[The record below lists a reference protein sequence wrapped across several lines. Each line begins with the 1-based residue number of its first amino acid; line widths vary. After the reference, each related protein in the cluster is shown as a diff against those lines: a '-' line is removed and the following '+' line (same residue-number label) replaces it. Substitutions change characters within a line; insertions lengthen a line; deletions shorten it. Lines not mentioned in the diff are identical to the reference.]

1 MSRRGPEPIGK
12 IVAELMSQKGFGR
25 VQSSAELEEAWREA
39 AGAAIAQF
47 TRVGTIRRGRLEVVV
62 ANSVLIQ
69 ELGFQKSAILEAL
82 KERLPDQP
90 ISDLRFKVGPV
101 ENF

>member
-1 MSRRGPEPIGK
+1 MSGPEPIGK

-39 AGAAIAQF
+39 AGPAIAQF
-47 TRVGTIRRGRLEVVV
+47 TRVGTVRRGKLEVIV

-69 ELGFQKSAILEAL
+69 ELGFQKATILEAL
-82 KERLPDQP
+82 QEKLPEKSIQ
-90 ISDLRFKVGPV
+90 DLRFKVGPV
-101 ENF
+101 ES

>member
-39 AGAAIAQF
+39 AGEAIAQF
-47 TRVGTIRRGRLEVVV
+47 TRVGALRRGRLEVVV
-62 ANSVLIQ
+62 ANSVLVQ
-69 ELGFQKSAILEAL
+69 ELGFQKDSILEAL
-82 KERLPDQP
+82 QEKLPDRP
-90 ISDLRFKVGPV
+90 ICDIRFKVGPV
-101 ENF
+101 TSD

>member
-1 MSRRGPEPIGK
+1 MSGPEPIGK

-39 AGAAIAQF
+39 AGPAIAQF
-47 TRVGTIRRGRLEVVV
+47 TRVGTLRRGKLEVIV

-69 ELGFQKSAILEAL
+69 ELGFQKTTILEAL
-82 KERLPDQP
+82 QEKLPEKSIQ
-90 ISDLRFKVGPV
+90 DLRFKVGPV
-101 ENF
+101 ES

>member
-1 MSRRGPEPIGK
+1 MAGPEPIGK

-25 VQSSAELEEAWREA
+25 VQGSAELEEAWREA

-47 TRVGTIRRGRLEVVV
+47 TRVGTLRRGRLEVIV

-69 ELGFQKSAILEAL
+69 ELGFQKPAILEAL
-82 KERLPDQP
+82 QGKLPERS
-90 ISDLRFKVGPV
+90 IKDLRFKVGPV